1 MDTTR
6 RRWQCSLAL
15 AFIVD
20 PGVTALFTHP
30 QPMVVP
36 VSARA
41 RRAPGIRWLAFTVC
55 LLIATQVS
63 GANAALPGRVVADV
77 RDRVAALERFHSLLV
92 VHHGEPVIE
101 HVVRGPGLDTPVNI
115 KSLSKTVLATLVGI
129 AIDRG
134 VIRGAGQPVTELLG
148 PRVPADAPAG
158 LDAVTVGH
166 LLSMQAGLE
175 RVSGAGYGA
184 WVSSDNWVEYALSRP
199 MVGEP
204 GGRMR
209 YSTGNTHVLS
219 AALVEQT
226 GRSTLALARDWLG
239 EPLQITIP
247 DWQRDPQGIHFGG
260 NNMRLS
266 PRALA
271 RFGEMIRQGGRY
283 RGTRVVSEAWIR
295 ASWQPR
301 GRSRFNNDQYGY
313 GWFITDLSGH
323 AAYYGWGFGG
333 QMLYVVPERAL
344 TVVMTSDPTPP
355 SSGTAYLRRLEDV
368 VDGLLP
374 HLASPQAARGD

>member
-1 MDTTR
+1 MSKHS
-6 RRWQCSLAL
+6 Q
-15 AFIVD
+15 
-20 PGVTALFTHP
+20 PGVFSGRL
-30 QPMVVP
+30 
-36 VSARA
+36 RA
-41 RRAPGIRWLAFTVC
+41 RRVPGVRWVAFAVC
-55 LLIATQVS
+55 LLVSPQVF
-63 GANAALPGRVVADV
+63 GANAVLPGQVVADV
-77 RDRVAALERFHSLLV
+77 RDRVSALERFHSLLV
-92 VHHGEPVIE
+92 LHRGEPVIE
-101 HVVRGPGLDTPVNI
+101 HVARGPGLETPVNI

-148 PRVPADAPAG
+148 PRVPADAPPG
-158 LDAVTVGH
+158 IDAVTVGH

-175 RVSGAGYGA
+175 RVSGSGYGA
-184 WVSSDNWVEYALSRP
+184 WVSSDNWVEYVLSRP

-247 DWQRDPQGIHFGG
+247 DWQRDPQGVHFGG

-283 RGTRVVSEAWIR
+283 SGTRVVSEAWIR

-313 GWFITDLSGH
+313 GWFITELSGH
-323 AAYYGWGFGG
+323 TAYYGWGFGG
-333 QMLYVVPERAL
+333 QMLYVVPELAL

-368 VDGLLP
+368 VAGLIP
-374 HLASPQAARGD
+374 HLASTQSARGD